1 MTETFVNEIF
11 NFQVILT
18 HVLEKIGQILHGVEM
33 DRQRRGYTSFGESGM
48 KSSLLR
54 YLFFCLSKEKT

>member
-1 MTETFVNEIF
+1 MNEIF

-18 HVLEKIGQILHGVEM
+18 HVLEKIGQILFGLKWTDEEG
-33 DRQRRGYTSFGESGM
+33 GYTSSGESGI
-48 KSSLLR
+48 KSSMLR

>member
-18 HVLEKIGQILHGVEM
+18 HVLKKIGQILFGVEM
-33 DRQRRGYTSFGESGM
+33 DRRIRGYTSSGESKM
-48 KSSLLR
+48 RSSLLR
-54 YLFFCLSKEKT
+54 YLFFVFLVT